1 MHECTNCGA
10 ILEPRATSCHICGL
24 ATPYQKTQRFCLN
37 CGSPV
42 TRDAVTC
49 IMCGHQIDTLPRRAS
64 TFGLSWFGVVL
75 GLAIVASLAYWF
87 SQLQQAPGA
96 NVTATPGL
104 IALSAPPTPTLV
116 PPDTSTP
123 TPPPTLTATSLPP
136 KATSTPVVH
145 IIRRGETLLF
155 IADRYKVSVDNI
167 IAANPGISEDTV
179 LQIDQRLIIPVIPPG
194 IGGSEPIREGQVIT
208 YVVKSGDTLS
218 DIAFE
223 YDVGLAMIQQAN
235 PGLDLDLL
243 SVGQEITL
251 PLKPP
256 TFTPT
261 PTVSPTPSFTPGPP
275 FLTPYLLLP
284 LDGALI
290 EGDNSTVLL
299 SWTASEILDENI
311 FYVVLI
317 TDEAGQ
323 TTTYFTQA
331 TSYRLPAEARPP
343 ALTTYTWQVVI
354 MEQLGLD
361 ENGNFYGTPLSN
373 PSLTRRFS
381 WR

>member
-10 ILEPRATSCHICGL
+10 ILEPRAISCHICGL
-24 ATPYQKTQRFCLN
+24 ATPYRKTQRFCLN

-42 TRDAVTC
+42 TRDAITC
-49 IMCGHQIDTLPRRAS
+49 IMCGHQIDALPRRAS
-64 TFGLSWFGVVL
+64 TFGLSWFGVAL
-75 GLAIVASLAYWF
+75 GLVIVASLAYWV
-87 SQLQQAPGA
+87 SQTQLAPGA
-96 NVTATPGL
+96 DLAATPVL
-104 IALSAPPTPTLV
+104 IASSAPPTSTVVPTS
-116 PPDTSTP
+116 TSTP
-123 TPPPTLTATSLPP
+123 TPVPTLTETPLPP
-136 KATSTPVVH
+136 KATPTPVIH
-145 IIRRGETLLF
+145 AIRRGETLLF
-155 IADRYKVSVDNI
+155 IADRYKVTVDDI
-167 IAANPGISEDTV
+167 IAANHDISEDTI
-179 LQIDQRLIIPVIPPG
+179 LQIDQRLIIPVTPAG
-194 IGGSEPIREGQVIT
+194 IGGPEPIREGQVIT
-208 YVVKSGDTLS
+208 YVVKSGDILS
-218 DIAFE
+218 DIALD
-223 YDVGLAMIQQAN
+223 YDVSLAMIQQAN
-235 PGLDLDLL
+235 PGLDLDFL

-284 LDGALI
+284 SDGTLI

-299 SWTASEILDENI
+299 SWTASAILDENI
-311 FYVVLI
+311 FYVVRV

-343 ALTTYTWQVVI
+343 TLTTYTWQVVI

-361 ENGNFYGTPLSN
+361 ENGNFYGKPLSN
-373 PSLTRRFS
+373 PSPTRRFS